1 MFTLDGGIDL
11 KKVILAALILIAFMG
26 LAAVAVAYDYGS
38 TLKNGIE
45 ESNSTFS
52 FEQSVQGNGFFMT
65 YMYVKQGNLAAK
77 NYAHGSGSVDNSMIL
92 SSYENWHQWHPNA
105 EDWNDYAMSC
115 IQFKES
121 VAEVYAPM
129 SIAVGTG
136 FYAANPIDYSSLLK
150 EKTWIKNYAAAS
162 SIHHEIEYAHA
173 IDKDLEF
180 TAKEK
185 LNHTYDPEF
194 TSVAVTQFKVNEDVT
209 DGKVHFGVLQGS
221 AFTSALPTGPTS
233 ISDPVLWTG
242 QVGVLSDVTTTAW
255 KNPSIE
261 IDEDYW
267 GTYHIEKN
275 ITLEV
280 PYKKVTKS
288 DDWLPCCFG
297 GYLTMPKYY
306 QMYSKGFGSNVK
318 GIFDCTCWKQPGECA
333 TTAVQY

>member
-1 MFTLDGGIDL
+1 
-11 KKVILAALILIAFMG
+11 V
-26 LAAVAVAYDYGS
+26 
-38 TLKNGIE
+38 LKNGIE

-52 FEQSVQGNGFFMT
+52 FEQSVQGNGYFMN
-65 YMYVKQGNLAAK
+65 YMYVKAGNMAAK

-92 SSYENWHQWHPNA
+92 SSYENWHRWHTNA
-105 EDWNDYAMSC
+105 EDWNDYSMSC

-121 VAEVYAPM
+121 VAQVYAPM

-136 FYAANPIDYSSLLK
+136 FYAANPINYNSLLK

-185 LNHTYDPEF
+185 FNHTYDPEL
-194 TSVAVTQFKVNEDVT
+194 TTVGVTQFKVNEDVT

-221 AFTSALPTGPTS
+221 NTGTTTTPKTGDS
-233 ISDPVLWTG
+233 ISDWINPDFTLTTG
-242 QVGVLSDVTTTAW
+242 LGPKGKDGYAW

>member
-1 MFTLDGGIDL
+1 M
-11 KKVILAALILIAFMG
+11 LAALILMAFIG
-26 LAAVAVAYDYGS
+26 SAAVAVAYDYS
-38 TLKNGIE
+38 SELKNGIE

-52 FEQSVQGNGFFMT
+52 FEQSVQGNGYFMT
-65 YMYVKQGNLAAK
+65 YMYVKQGSLAAK

-185 LNHTYDPEF
+185 INHTYDPEF

-221 AFTSALPTGPTS
+221 AFTSALPFGSIS

-242 QVGVLSDVTTTAW
+242 KFGTLSDVITTAW